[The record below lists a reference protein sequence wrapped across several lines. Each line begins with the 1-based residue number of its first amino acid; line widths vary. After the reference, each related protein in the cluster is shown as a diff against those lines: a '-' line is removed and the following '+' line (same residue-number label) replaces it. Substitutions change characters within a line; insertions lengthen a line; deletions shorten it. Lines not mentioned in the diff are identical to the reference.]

1 MTFERLLKDYLVKK
15 IDEIF
20 FELSNSIGA
29 LMKINKEIQYI
40 DGTKLEAD
48 AGKYTFV
55 YKTKIINA
63 RKKLWQKISDSIA
76 DINKN
81 RRLGFNQNDKYC
93 AQEIG
98 YIVQYL
104 FEIMKQEKL
113 KMPIWIGIQE
123 IVLLESAIRIRLR
136 LLEENLIHIQ
146 LKKQRGIKNDEIT
159 GEPLGKNAAFHHSN
173 EKELFTDPVDVLDE
187 NKGINVNNDTYKEI
201 HK

>member
-93 AQEIG
+93 AQEIE

-146 LKKQRGIKNDEIT
+146 VKNF
-159 GEPLGKNAAFHHSN
+159 LN
-173 EKELFTDPVDVLDE
+173 
-187 NKGINVNNDTYKEI
+187 
-201 HK
+201 

>member
-1 MTFERLLKDYLVKK
+1 MTFERLLKDFLVKN

-20 FELSNSIGA
+20 FELLGA

-40 DGTKLEAD
+40 DGTKLKAD

-55 YKTKIINA
+55 YKTRIINA

-146 LKKQRGIKNDEIT
+146 VKNF
-159 GEPLGKNAAFHHSN
+159 LN
-173 EKELFTDPVDVLDE
+173 
-187 NKGINVNNDTYKEI
+187 
-201 HK
+201 

>member
-1 MTFERLLKDYLVKK
+1 MTFERLLKDFLVKN

-20 FELSNSIGA
+20 FELLGA

-146 LKKQRGIKNDEIT
+146 VKNF
-159 GEPLGKNAAFHHSN
+159 LN
-173 EKELFTDPVDVLDE
+173 
-187 NKGINVNNDTYKEI
+187 
-201 HK
+201 

>member
-55 YKTKIINA
+55 FKTKIINA

-98 YIVQYL
+98 CIIQYL

-146 LKKQRGIKNDEIT
+146 VKNF
-159 GEPLGKNAAFHHSN
+159 LN
-173 EKELFTDPVDVLDE
+173 
-187 NKGINVNNDTYKEI
+187 
-201 HK
+201 

>member
-98 YIVQYL
+98 CIIQYL

-146 LKKQRGIKNDEIT
+146 VKNF
-159 GEPLGKNAAFHHSN
+159 LN
-173 EKELFTDPVDVLDE
+173 
-187 NKGINVNNDTYKEI
+187 
-201 HK
+201 

>member
-1 MTFERLLKDYLVKK
+1 MILSTFFVYHEYLKISFLVNNLKR
-15 IDEIF
+15 
-20 FELSNSIGA
+20 
-29 LMKINKEIQYI
+29 MKINKEIQYI

-146 LKKQRGIKNDEIT
+146 VKNF
-159 GEPLGKNAAFHHSN
+159 LN
-173 EKELFTDPVDVLDE
+173 
-187 NKGINVNNDTYKEI
+187 
-201 HK
+201 

>member
-93 AQEIG
+93 AQEIV

-146 LKKQRGIKNDEIT
+146 VKNF
-159 GEPLGKNAAFHHSN
+159 LN
-173 EKELFTDPVDVLDE
+173 
-187 NKGINVNNDTYKEI
+187 
-201 HK
+201 

>member
-20 FELSNSIGA
+20 FELLGA

-40 DGTKLEAD
+40 DGTKLKAD

-146 LKKQRGIKNDEIT
+146 VKNF
-159 GEPLGKNAAFHHSN
+159 LN
-173 EKELFTDPVDVLDE
+173 
-187 NKGINVNNDTYKEI
+187 
-201 HK
+201 

>member
-81 RRLGFNQNDKYC
+81 RRLGFNQNDKYY

-146 LKKQRGIKNDEIT
+146 VKNF
-159 GEPLGKNAAFHHSN
+159 LN
-173 EKELFTDPVDVLDE
+173 
-187 NKGINVNNDTYKEI
+187 
-201 HK
+201 